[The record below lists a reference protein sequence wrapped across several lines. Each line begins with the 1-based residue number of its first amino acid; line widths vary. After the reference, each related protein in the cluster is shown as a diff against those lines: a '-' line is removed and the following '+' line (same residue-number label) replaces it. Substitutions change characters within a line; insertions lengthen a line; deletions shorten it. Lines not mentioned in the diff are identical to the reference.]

1 MGEWMRRAA
10 LIQCQS
16 TSAEAGKRE
25 GELLQPPG
33 SAGAEAEAEPDYR
46 RYPERYELPRFAIPT
61 TDGLVEF
68 QLAVPKE
75 KYDAFVVLDL
85 FVRHHG
91 LDASGQEGA
100 QVE

>member
-46 RYPERYELPRFAIPT
+46 RNPERYELPRFAIPT

-68 QLAVPKE
+68 QLAVPKG
-75 KYDAFVVLDL
+75 KYDAFAILEL
-85 FVRHHG
+85 FVKHHG
-91 LDASGQEGA
+91 LQEAAAGN
-100 QVE
+100 